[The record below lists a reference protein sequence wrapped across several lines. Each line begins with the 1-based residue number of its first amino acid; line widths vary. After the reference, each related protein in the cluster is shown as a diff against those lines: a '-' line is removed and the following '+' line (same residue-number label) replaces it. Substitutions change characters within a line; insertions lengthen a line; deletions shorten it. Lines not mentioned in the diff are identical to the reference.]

1 MFLAEKPANYW
12 VCFNFS
18 QRKIS
23 STGHVSAAAT
33 CSRPTGQALS
43 GPEWQQFLP
52 LDDRDLALL
61 R

>member
-1 MFLAEKPANYW
+1 MFLPEKPANHW
-12 VCFNFS
+12 VLLQLFS
-18 QRKIS
+18 AQNIQR
-23 STGHVSAAAT
+23 VSHLGG
-33 CSRPTGQALS
+33 SGVFSPYGQALS

>member
-1 MFLAEKPANYW
+1 MFLPEKPANHW
-12 VCFNFS
+12 VLLQLF

-23 STGHVSAAAT
+23 GACYISATAA